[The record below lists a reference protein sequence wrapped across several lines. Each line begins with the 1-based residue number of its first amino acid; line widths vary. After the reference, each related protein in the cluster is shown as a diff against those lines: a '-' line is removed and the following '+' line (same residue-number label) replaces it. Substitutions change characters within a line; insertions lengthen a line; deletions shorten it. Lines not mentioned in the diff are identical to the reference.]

1 MEKLDI
7 YCSRS
12 FLKEWMK
19 LRQAFNEDPFENNDY
34 EIWNKYYK
42 MLLKGRIRLD
52 LTKQELEDELRSNR
66 ILLGIRKQGTAV
78 IKPAKESFE
87 RLNQGVFDFENA
99 HPSSL
104 FFLNERT
111 ASNENTSGRFGVIFF
126 PKEEIQDRAKW
137 LFERFTR
144 EVGKGERIQHDQP
157 WGFLRKFKRPI
168 NSMIII
174 DSYLF
179 GNVNEPPKRVL
190 RRLKYNLTSI
200 LEELLPA
207 TELSNPFHL
216 TIFTYYSKR
225 GENLMSLQMRRSS
238 LENYY
243 REVKSLIRSLGRSY
257 PVKLSI
263 VSTNH
268 EDRLHD
274 RHIITNYYWLNT
286 GYGCNL
292 FDKRGPVN
300 YSHITINS
308 VASME
313 GQSMFEK
320 LKKTMGLIAGETRKS
335 LSKESGGNLYIGEK
349 PFQNRLIEAYL

>member
-12 FLKEWMK
+12 FLDEWMK
-19 LRQAFNEDPFENNDY
+19 LLQAFKEDPLENNVS
-34 EIWNKYYK
+34 EVWNKYFK
-42 MLLKGRIRLD
+42 MLKKGRIRLD
-52 LTKQELEDELRSNR
+52 LTKQELADELRSNR
-66 ILLGIRKQGTAV
+66 ILLGIYKQGTAE

-87 RLNQGVFDFENA
+87 QLDQGVFDFENA

-104 FFLNERT
+104 FLLNERT
-111 ASNENTSGRFGVIFF
+111 AFNENSAGRFGVILF

-144 EVGKGERIQHDQP
+144 EVGKGERIQEDQP

-179 GNVNEPPKRVL
+179 GNVDEPPKRVL

-225 GENLMSLQMRRSS
+225 EENAMSLQMRRSS
-238 LENYY
+238 LEHYY
-243 REVKSLIRSLGRSY
+243 REVKSLISSLGRSY
-257 PVKLSI
+257 SVKLSI

-292 FDKRGPVN
+292 FDKRGPVS
-300 YSHITINS
+300 YSHITIDS
-308 VASME
+308 IASIE

-320 LKKTMGLIAGETRKS
+320 LKKTMGLISGETKKS

-349 PFQNRLIEAYL
+349 LFQNRLIEAFF